1 MSGCVSVSSKKSIS
15 KDGRLIINGQELFLS
30 GMNPARMHFGRD
42 LVDFRDDDIT
52 KDPVEAR
59 YVKMFGMKRGAQWGF
74 SLWQCEVNAAE

>member
-1 MSGCVSVSSKKSIS
+1 
-15 KDGRLIINGQELFLS
+15 
-30 GMNPARMHFGRD
+30 MNPARMHFGRD